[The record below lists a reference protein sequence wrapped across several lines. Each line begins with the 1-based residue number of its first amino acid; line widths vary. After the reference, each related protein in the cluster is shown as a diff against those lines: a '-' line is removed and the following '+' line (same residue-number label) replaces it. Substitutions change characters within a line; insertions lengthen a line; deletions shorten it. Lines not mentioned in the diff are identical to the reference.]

1 MAAAPSRERAAPRHD
16 TNASSSSTGFFLSS
30 TTSELPS
37 FALMSNFYFYSFFFT
52 QTPFYLPRPA
62 VTGFYRVFYRDFTEF
77 LPSFSSAATSTGLV
91 YHCVQVTEFCFDELF
106 LFLFIF
112 FYSNPFLPTPTG
124 CYWVLPSF
132 LPRFYRVFTE
142 FLPSRTSFLVYLSR
156 FPLRCCRVFHIR
168 FDF

>member
-1 MAAAPSRERAAPRHD
+1 MEKFGDFIFLKKKKTNNNKIKKKEPLAAAPSRERAAPRHD

-77 LPSFSSAATSTGLV
+77 LPSFYRVVPASLSTCLV
-91 YHCVQVTEFCFDELF
+91 FHCVVAEF
-106 LFLFIF
+106 FIF
-112 FYSNPFLPTPTG
+112 DLIFKFFFNGFWS
-124 CYWVLPSF
+124 
-132 LPRFYRVFTE
+132 
-142 FLPSRTSFLVYLSR
+142 
-156 FPLRCCRVFHIR
+156 
-168 FDF
+168 